1 MKSFRSKTFLNML
14 QFYTNYDK
22 VIDKKDRR
30 EMQDSI
36 LSDYLG
42 NFKHLFCFHNTYVKR
57 EKKSRLIYALQQ

>member
-22 VIDKKDRR
+22 VIDEKDRGK
-30 EMQDSI
+30 MQDSI

-42 NFKHLFCFHNTYVKR
+42 NFKHLFCFHNT
-57 EKKSRLIYALQQ
+57 